1 MKCLVYIAGDVT
13 SYYTTNYEF
22 EGKEFNTFFS
32 AHALAKLLD
41 PQKIVA
47 LLPDSLVVH
56 DNSTA
61 QDLPILI
68 KGYKNMI
75 LNRSNQLFRDE
86 IMKKDVED
94 FINKIDVRIIPNVGS
109 GQAYYVDKEGN
120 LLSESQ
126 KYKRSPYSKERS
138 PVFIF
143 NVIYSIF
150 NELSKTCNEII
161 VDLTHGTNV
170 LVSVT
175 MAVGALFN
183 SKFVAAPVISSP
195 GQKVTIVDLTEVV
208 KSMKDSLAITY
219 SIEKVDERYF
229 RDYSVTLRDLNP
241 GEFKEM
247 KELIGKI
254 KSKDP
259 NKVIS
264 LLKNLRNGFAVE
276 SVKSMRDLESYID
289 ELEKDVNILSK
300 AYSEWYNYT
309 YFEKENRIVLSHFY
323 STIKVRDIIYNGN
336 DLEVLEKI
344 LDLYIKVG
352 YYDKAISLARELPV
366 AFCLNSRGGGVYSD
380 DDENYSA
387 CDKIVREY
395 LMNNSMLQYRNV
407 LMHGSLSKDLR
418 AEVKESRIELRSGIA
433 LSVIENYVVSNL
445 KRDYQNTKNEVIK
458 QILK

>member
-13 SYYTTNYEF
+13 SYATTNYEF

-75 LNRSNQLFRDE
+75 LNRSNQLFKDE
-86 IMKKDVED
+86 NMKKDVED
-94 FINKIDVRIIPNVGS
+94 FVNKIDVRVIPNVGS
-109 GQAYYVDKEGN
+109 GQAYYVDKEGK
-120 LLSESQ
+120 LLSEGQ
-126 KYKRSPYSKERS
+126 KYKRNPYYTERS

-150 NELSKTCNEII
+150 NELSKSCDEII

-175 MAVGALFN
+175 MAVGSLFN
-183 SKFVAAPVISSP
+183 CRFVAAPIMGTP
-195 GQKVTIVDLTEVV
+195 GNKVSVVELTEVV
-208 KSMKDSLAITY
+208 KAMKDSLAITY

-229 RDYSVTLRDLNP
+229 RDYSETLRKLNP
-241 GEFKEM
+241 SEFKEM

-254 KSKDP
+254 KSDDP
-259 NKVIS
+259 NKVINF
-264 LLKNLRNGFAVE
+264 LKNLRNGFALE
-276 SVKSMRDLESYID
+276 GVKSMKELKDYIN
-289 ELEKDVNILSK
+289 ELENDVNSLSM
-300 AYSEWYNYT
+300 AYGEWYNHA
-309 YFEKENRIVLSHFY
+309 YFENENRIVLSHFY
-323 STIKVRDIIYNGN
+323 STIKVKDLLYSGN

-366 AFCLNSRGGGVYSD
+366 AFCLNSRGGGTYSD
-380 DDENYSA
+380 DDKNYKE
-387 CDKIVREY
+387 CDEIVREY
-395 LMNNSMLQYRNV
+395 LEGSSMLQFRNI
-407 LMHGSLSKDLR
+407 LMHGSLSKDLK
-418 AEVKESRIELRSGIA
+418 AEVKEGRIELRNKIK
-433 LSVIENYVVSNL
+433 LSRIEDYIL
-445 KRDYQNTKNEVIK
+445 KKLEKDYQNTKNEVTK
-458 QILK
+458 TNT